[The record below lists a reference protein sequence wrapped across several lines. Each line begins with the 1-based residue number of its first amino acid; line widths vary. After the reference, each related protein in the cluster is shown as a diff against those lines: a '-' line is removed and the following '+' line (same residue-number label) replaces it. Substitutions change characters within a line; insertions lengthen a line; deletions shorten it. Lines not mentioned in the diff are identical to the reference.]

1 MLTPEYLANVDKQVI
16 SLYEDV
22 EDIILKDIAKRIAN
36 ADMITDYAEAQIKV
50 LIENTNANEDIW
62 KKINPYLDEIDT
74 NLKNTIDKSA
84 IKHYVNEKNAYE
96 MANKPMID
104 YLKNER
110 ALKITNEVKDSLIQ
124 NNRILTESMGFAYD
138 GKTYLLDNYYRQQLN
153 RHTLMVS
160 SGAFSFDDSAIM
172 LVNKLA
178 DSGIKAIDYMNS
190 GRSYSLEA
198 ASRMIIRGGINDLT
212 NRISLMNAEE
222 LGQDLMEI
230 SAHGGARPSHAV
242 WQGKIVSLSG
252 TNSKYLTLDDIGY
265 GEVTGFKGANCRHD
279 WYPFFEG
286 ISERLYTKEYLDDL
300 DNPDFEYDGEIYTH
314 YQATQKA
321 RQMERSI
328 RKYKKRAI
336 MYKELGDDEL
346 VTTNKIKIKNHYDRY
361 DDFIKASKLKARY
374 SATYVYGE

>member
-22 EDIILKDIAKRIAN
+22 EDIILKDVAKRLAN
-36 ADMITDYAEAQIKV
+36 AKEITDYAEAQIQV
-50 LIENTNANEDIW
+50 LVENSKSNEDIW
-62 KKINPYLDEIDT
+62 KKINPYLDKIDN

-84 IKHYVNEKNAYE
+84 ITHYVDEKNAYE
-96 MANKPMID
+96 MANKSMID

-110 ALKITNEVKDSLIQ
+110 AMKITDEIKDSLIQ
-124 NNRILTESMGFAYD
+124 NNRILSQSMGFAYD

-160 SGAFSFDDSAIM
+160 SGAFSFDDPAIM

-178 DSGIKAIDYMNS
+178 DSGIKSIDYMNS

-198 ASRMIIRGGINDLT
+198 ASRMLIRGGINDLT

-222 LGQDLMEI
+222 MGQDLMEI
-230 SAHGGARPSHAV
+230 SAHGGARPTHAV

-265 GEVTGFKGANCRHD
+265 GEVTGFKGVNCRHD
-279 WYPFFEG
+279 RYPYFEG
-286 ISERLYTKEYLDDL
+286 ISERLYTEEYLEDL
-300 DNPDFEYDGEIYTH
+300 DNPNFEFEGETYTH
-314 YQATQKA
+314 YEATQKA
-321 RQMERSI
+321 RQIERTI

-336 MYKELGDDEL
+336 MYKELGNKDI
-346 VTTNKIKIKNHYDRY
+346 VATNQARLMNNFRKYE
-361 DDFIKASKLKARY
+361 DFLKVSDLKPRY